1 MSNLEG
7 ILESLEKL
15 KTKYVIEYN
24 YEKAAKVRELIIKIK
39 EKINE
44 TNREKHHR

>member
-24 YEKAAKVRELIIKIK
+24 YEKAAKIRELIIKIK

-44 TNREKHHR
+44 TNRKKHHR